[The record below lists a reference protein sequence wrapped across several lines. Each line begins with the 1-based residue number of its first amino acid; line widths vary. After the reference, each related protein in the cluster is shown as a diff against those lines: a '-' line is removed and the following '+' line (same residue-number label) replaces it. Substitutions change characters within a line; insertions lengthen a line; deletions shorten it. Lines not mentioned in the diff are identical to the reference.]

1 MESTI
6 QSSNENVL
14 IACRE
19 QLGRFFTSYPNSA
32 LEKRAAKVLRFL
44 ATIEKPL
51 MGKPEGWVAGM
62 IYAVANLD
70 RQACG
75 VPGLLNSEF
84 TSFFSVSMETV
95 RRRAARVVN
104 HISL

>member
-1 MESTI
+1 
-6 QSSNENVL
+6 
-14 IACRE
+14 
-19 QLGRFFTSYPNSA
+19 
-32 LEKRAAKVLRFL
+32 
-44 ATIEKPL
+44 
-51 MGKPEGWVAGM
+51 M

-95 RRRAARVVN
+95 RRRAASVVN
-104 HISL
+104 QISI